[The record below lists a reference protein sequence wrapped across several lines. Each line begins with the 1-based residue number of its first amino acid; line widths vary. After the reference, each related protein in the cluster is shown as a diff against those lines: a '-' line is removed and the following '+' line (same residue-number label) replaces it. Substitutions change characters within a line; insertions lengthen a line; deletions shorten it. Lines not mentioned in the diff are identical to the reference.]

1 VVCNDRANVFTMKLR
16 ALAGILP
23 IGEPF
28 YANICLSFDVKA
40 ETLSRYDAKRWRKG
54 LQPRLEFFFDCSSP
68 WTYLAFVRLLKL
80 ADRVP
85 VTLVWRPVLVGGVFN
100 KVNADVYKQRKMPNP
115 VKSSYYRKDLKD
127 WADFVGIE
135 LIQPS
140 VFPVRS
146 VTAMRACFHAIEQD
160 RLIPF
165 ATALFEAY
173 WRDDKDISQNNE
185 ILACALRA
193 NLNGNALMNAA
204 GSPDA
209 KAALIANTEELIQRG
224 GFGSPTFFINTT
236 DMYFGNDRLELI
248 EAKLLAYKAERTS
261 DGGK

>member
-16 ALAGILP
+16 ALAGIP
-23 IGEPF
+23 PFGEPF
-28 YANICLSFDVKA
+28 YAKLCSSFDLKA

-85 VTLVWRPVLVGGVFN
+85 IDLTWKPILVGGVFN
-100 KVNADVYKQRKMPNP
+100 KVNGDVYKQREMPNP

-127 WADFVGIE
+127 WADFAGIKI
-135 LIQPS
+135 IQPR

-146 VTAMRACFHAIEQD
+146 VTAMRACFHAIEED

-165 ATALFEAY
+165 ATSLFEAY
-173 WRDDKDISQNNE
+173 WQQDRDISLDSE
-185 ILACALRA
+185 IHACAQQAGLDGD
-193 NLNGNALMNAA
+193 LLLSAA
-204 GSPDA
+204 HAPRA
-209 KAALIANTEELIQRG
+209 KAALLANTEDLIQRG
-224 GFGSPTFFINTT
+224 GFGSPTFFINTN

-248 EAKLLAYKAERTS
+248 EAKLHS
-261 DGGK
+261 Q

>member
-23 IGEPF
+23 LGEPF
-28 YANICLSFDVKA
+28 YAKLCFSFDVKA

-85 VTLVWRPVLVGGVFN
+85 IDLVWRPVLVGGVFN

-115 VKSSYYRKDLKD
+115 VKSSYYRKDMRD
-127 WADFVGIE
+127 WAELVGITI
-135 LIQPS
+135 IQPS
-140 VFPVRS
+140 VFPVKS
-146 VTAMRACFHAIEQD
+146 VTAMRACLYAQD
-160 RLIPF
+160 QERLIPF
-165 ATALFEAY
+165 ARALFEAY
-173 WRDDKDISQNNE
+173 WRDNRDISLDAE
-185 ILACALRA
+185 IVACAQQADLDGEVL
-193 NLNGNALMNAA
+193 LNY
-204 GSPDA
+204 
-209 KAALIANTEELIQRG
+209 ANTPEAKLSLMANTQELIDRG

-248 EAKLLAYKAERTS
+248 EAALLRQKA
-261 DGGK
+261 